1 MISQNSPKNSPPFV
15 NFILLY
21 FESIMK
27 ADNTKAHIL
36 PALQGKKF
44 GVRDEFGI
52 ADSSPSADPKLFSR
66 PFCNCHDGFLQ
77 RCDVS
82 NWGSR

>member
-1 MISQNSPKNSPPFV
+1 MISQNSPKNSHPFF
-15 NFILLY
+15 NFILKN

-27 ADNTKAHIL
+27 ADKNKAHIL

-52 ADSSPSADPKLFSR
+52 ADSSLSVDSKLFSR
-66 PFCNCHDGFLQ
+66 PFRNCHDGFLQ
-77 RCDVS
+77 SCDVS